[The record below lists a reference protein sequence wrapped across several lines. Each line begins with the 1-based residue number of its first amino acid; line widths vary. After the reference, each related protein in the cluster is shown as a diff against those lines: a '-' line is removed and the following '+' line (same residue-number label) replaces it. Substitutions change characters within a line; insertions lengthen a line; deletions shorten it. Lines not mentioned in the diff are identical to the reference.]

1 LNLNQKSNK
10 IAKDTMNAEQNT
22 MNAEQNTMNANQNTM
37 NAEQNTMNAEQNTMN
52 ANQNTVNANQIE
64 ISTEKKLNLNQ
75 KSNKIAKDTMNAEQ
89 NTMNANQNIVNA
101 NQNTVNAEQIEIS
114 TEKKLNLNQK
124 SNKIAK
130 DTMNAEQIEILTE
143 KLTKINQLIEE
154 CNITEGRVYDYL
166 IKEKKELEQQFNNL
180 NVNNQ
185 NILNMQTFAKKIIN
199 KEHTVKTFFKKI
211 IEKNNVNALIHSPTQ
226 VGKTA
231 ASKEFIENCLDENL
245 PVIVS
250 CDNKSD
256 QLEQF
261 YNRIANDLNN
271 ENVTLVK
278 ISDSK
283 YIDIVEDC
291 LKNNKKIVMFCLDNA
306 SQIKKLRRAIMSVR
320 GLRIKLEKIAIIHDE
335 GDVITKD
342 CNIEDIENDQSESHK
357 EWLILTQF
365 ISQEEIELKRIFV
378 TATPENVVYKYKIED
393 VIRLRVPNNYIGYD
407 KIEYV
412 ELEDKIRI
420 KEILTKEQN
429 RRILEKENGVILY
442 CVDKK
447 IEDGQDET
455 FVSVCSYLECV
466 VNTYNGNGIT
476 ARVNNEKFEEHLEK
490 FVKLNN
496 KVKKN
501 KKIIYTDDSTNETKN
516 VWNIKGIAI
525 KDFYQI
531 CKEVGSGIIV
541 TIGMDLMARG
551 ISFVSSEKAIDT
563 VAATTMLY
571 KPGTTMH
578 AVGLCQTIG
587 RITGTARPD
596 LQRRLYASKSVIEN
610 YINYNENQMQYL
622 KEISRNENVVTS
634 EIMKTIELNKKLSRP
649 MDRKKLG
656 LKPMYKSESE
666 SETESEIEIESER
679 MKKLINNWWNADTK
693 IGKILKFVY
702 DSETGVS
709 EDKLMKYLKDNE
721 YSETWYTDLHQPN
734 KNYKIVFERTNNRI
748 TKIKNE
754 AIEYIKNTM

>member
-1 LNLNQKSNK
+1 
-10 IAKDTMNAEQNT
+10 M
-22 MNAEQNTMNANQNTM
+22 
-37 NAEQNTMNAEQNTMN
+37 
-52 ANQNTVNANQIE
+52 
-64 ISTEKKLNLNQ
+64 
-75 KSNKIAKDTMNAEQ
+75 
-89 NTMNANQNIVNA
+89 
-101 NQNTVNAEQIEIS
+101 
-114 TEKKLNLNQK
+114 
-124 SNKIAK
+124 
-130 DTMNAEQIEILTE
+130 
-143 KLTKINQLIEE
+143 
-154 CNITEGRVYDYL
+154 
-166 IKEKKELEQQFNNL
+166 
-180 NVNNQ
+180 
-185 NILNMQTFAKKIIN
+185 
-199 KEHTVKTFFKKI
+199 
-211 IEKNNVNALIHSPTQ
+211 
-226 VGKTA
+226 
-231 ASKEFIENCLDENL
+231 
-245 PVIVS
+245 
-250 CDNKSD
+250 
-256 QLEQF
+256 
-261 YNRIANDLNN
+261 
-271 ENVTLVK
+271 
-278 ISDSK
+278 SDSK
-283 YIDIVEDC
+283 SIDIVEDC
-291 LKNNKKIVMFCLDNA
+291 FKKNNKKIVMFCLDNA
-306 SQIKKLRRAIMSVR
+306 TQIRKLRRAIMSVR

-357 EWLILTQF
+357 EWLILTQY

-407 KIEYV
+407 KIKYV
-412 ELEDKIRI
+412 QLDDKIRI
-420 KEILTKEQN
+420 KKILIEEQN

-490 FVKLNN
+490 FVSLNN

-501 KKIIYTDDSTNETKN
+501 KKIIYTDESTNETKN
-516 VWNIKGIAI
+516 VWNIKGLAI

-531 CKEVGSGIIV
+531 CKEIGAGIIV

-610 YINYNENQMQYL
+610 FINYNENQKQYL
-622 KEISRNENVVTS
+622 KEISRNENVVTN
-634 EIMKTIELNKKLSRP
+634 EIMKTIELNKKLTRSI
-649 MDRKKLG
+649 DRKKLG

-666 SETESEIEIESER
+666 TESETESEGER

-693 IGKILKFVY
+693 TGKILKFVY

-709 EDKLMKYLKDNE
+709 EMELKEFIKNTGSENSTGMYNHMISNGKEYKL
-721 YSETWYTDLHQPN
+721 
-734 KNYKIVFERTNNRI
+734 VFERTSNEI

-754 AIEYIKNTM
+754 AREYINNM

>member
-1 LNLNQKSNK
+1 MNLNQKTNKIVKDTKNTEQDNMNAEQIEVLTGKKMNLNQKSNK
-10 IAKDTMNAEQNT
+10 IVKDTMNAEQNT
-22 MNAEQNTMNANQNTM
+22 MNAK
-37 NAEQNTMNAEQNTMN
+37 
-52 ANQNTVNANQIE
+52 QIE
-64 ISTEKKLNLNQ
+64 
-75 KSNKIAKDTMNAEQ
+75 
-89 NTMNANQNIVNA
+89 V
-101 NQNTVNAEQIEIS
+101 
-114 TEKKLNLNQK
+114 
-124 SNKIAK
+124 
-130 DTMNAEQIEILTE
+130 LTE
-143 KLTKINQLIEE
+143 KLTEINDFIVKY
-154 CNITEGRVYDYL
+154 NITEGNL

-231 ASKEFIENCLDENL
+231 AAKEFIEHCLDENL

-261 YNRIANDLNN
+261 YNRISNELNN

-278 ISDSK
+278 MSDSK
-283 YIDIVEDC
+283 STDIVEDFFK
-291 LKNNKKIVMFCLDNA
+291 KNNKKIVMFCLDNT
-306 SQIKKLRRAIMSVR
+306 SQIKKIRRVMMAVR

-357 EWLILTQF
+357 EWLILTQY

-407 KIEYV
+407 KIKYV
-412 ELEDKIRI
+412 QLDDKIRI
-420 KEILTKEQN
+420 KKILIEEQN

-447 IEDGQDET
+447 IGNGQDPT
-455 FVSVCSYLECV
+455 FISLCSYLECV

-476 ARVNNEKFEEHLEK
+476 VRINNEKFQARLEK
-490 FVKLNN
+490 FVTLNN
-496 KVKKN
+496 KIKKN
-501 KKIIYTDDSTNETKN
+501 KRIFYTDESTNETKN
-516 VWNIKGIAI
+516 VWNIKGMSV

-531 CKEVGSGIIV
+531 CKEIGAGIIV

-551 ISFVSSEKAIDT
+551 ISFVSSEKSVDT
-563 VAATTMLY
+563 VAATTMIY

-610 YINYNENQMQYL
+610 FINYNENQKQYL
-622 KEISRNENVVTS
+622 KEISRNENVVTN
-634 EIMKTIELNKKLSRP
+634 EIMKTIELNKKLTRSI
-649 MDRKKLG
+649 DRKKLG

-666 SETESEIEIESER
+666 TESETESEGER

>member
-1 LNLNQKSNK
+1 MNLNQKTNK
-10 IAKDTMNAEQNT
+10 IVKDSNSTEQDNMNAKQF
-22 MNAEQNTMNANQNTM
+22 
-37 NAEQNTMNAEQNTMN
+37 
-52 ANQNTVNANQIE
+52 E
-64 ISTEKKLNLNQ
+64 ILSGKKLNLNQ
-75 KSNKIAKDTMNAEQ
+75 KTNKIVKDTKNTEQDNMNAKQ
-89 NTMNANQNIVNA
+89 F
-101 NQNTVNAEQIEIS
+101 EILS
-114 TEKKLNLNQK
+114 GKKLNLNQK
-124 SNKIAK
+124 TNKIVK
-130 DTMNAEQIEILTE
+130 DTKNTEQDNMNAKQFEILTGKKLNLNQKTNKIVKDTKNTEQDNMDSKQIKELTE
-143 KLTKINQLIEE
+143 KLTEINDIIVKY
-154 CNITEGRVYDYL
+154 NITEGNL
-166 IKEKKELEQQFNNL
+166 IKEKNELEQQFNNL

-185 NILNMQTFAKKIIN
+185 NILNMQAFAKKIIN
-199 KEHTVKTFFKKI
+199 KEHNVKTFFKKI

-231 ASKEFIENCLDENL
+231 AAKEFIEHCLNENV

-256 QLEQF
+256 QLNQF
-261 YNRIANDLNN
+261 YSRISKELNN

-278 ISDSK
+278 MSDLK
-283 YIDIVEDC
+283 YGDIIEDC
-291 LKNNKKIVMFCLDNA
+291 LRNNKKIIMFCLDNA
-306 SQIKKLRRAIMSVR
+306 SQIKKLRKEIMTVR
-320 GLRIKLEKIAIIHDE
+320 CLRIKLEKIAIIHDE

-342 CNIEDIENDQSESHK
+342 CDIENLNDDQSESHR

-365 ISQEEIELKRIFV
+365 FSQEEIELKRIFV

-407 KIEYV
+407 KIQYV
-412 ELEDKIRI
+412 QLDDKIRI
-420 KEILTKEQN
+420 KKILIEEQN
-429 RRILEKENGVILY
+429 RRILEKENGVVLY
-442 CVDKK
+442 CVDRK

-476 ARVNNEKFEEHLEK
+476 ARVNNEKFEARLEK
-490 FVKLNN
+490 FVELNN

-501 KKIIYTDDSTNETKN
+501 KKIVYTDDSTNETKN

-551 ISFVSSEKAIDT
+551 ISFVSSEKAIDAI
-563 VAATTMLY
+563 AATTMIY

-596 LQRRLYASKSVIEN
+596 LQRRLYASKNIIEDF
-610 YINYNENQMQYL
+610 IKYNENQKQYL
-622 KEISRNENVVTS
+622 KEIVKNDNIVSS
-634 EIMKTIELNKKLSRP
+634 EIMKTIELNKKLTRSI
-649 MDRKKLG
+649 DRKKLG

-666 SETESEIEIESER
+666 SESESEIEGEIDGVNL
-679 MKKLINNWWNADTK
+679 KKLNKLLNDNLLVGRMVRYLYDQETSISLEEFKNGINYAGTDSQFINNVDTGRGQK
-693 IGKILKFVY
+693 CIYGKLWIA
-702 DSETGVS
+702 S
-709 EDKLMKYLKDNE
+709 
-721 YSETWYTDLHQPN
+721 
-734 KNYKIVFERTNNRI
+734 NNN
-748 TKIKNE
+748 TKIKLNE
-754 AIEYIKNTM
+754 KIRNYIKTL

>member
-1 LNLNQKSNK
+1 MNTTEQKQ
-10 IAKDTMNAEQNT
+10 MNT
-22 MNAEQNTMNANQNTM
+22 
-37 NAEQNTMNAEQNTMN
+37 
-52 ANQNTVNANQIE
+52 
-64 ISTEKKLNLNQ
+64 TELEMKKLNLIQ
-75 KSNKIAKDTMNAEQ
+75 KNNIIAMDNINSK
-89 NTMNANQNIVNA
+89 QNI
-101 NQNTVNAEQIEIS
+101 ESKQI
-114 TEKKLNLNQK
+114 TE
-124 SNKIAK
+124 
-130 DTMNAEQIEILTE
+130 LTE
-143 KLTKINQLIEE
+143 KLAKINEIIVKYNTNGGQF
-154 CNITEGRVYDYL
+154 YDVL
-166 IKEKKELEQQFNNL
+166 IKEKNELEQQFNTL

-185 NILNMQTFAKKIIN
+185 NNLNMKAFAKKIIE
-199 KEHTVKTFFKKI
+199 KEHIVKTFFKKI

-231 ASKEFIENCLDENL
+231 AAKEFIEFCLDENI
-245 PVIVS
+245 PIIVS

-256 QLEQF
+256 QLNQF
-261 YNRIANDLNN
+261 YSRISNDLNN

-278 ISDSK
+278 MSDSK
-283 YIDIVEDC
+283 FEDIIDDC
-291 LKNNKKIVMFCLDNA
+291 FINRKNIIIFCLDNA
-306 SQIKKLRRAIMSVR
+306 SQIKKVKRAISSV
-320 GLRIKLEKIAIIHDE
+320 LALHKKIKLGKIAIIHDE

-342 CNIEDIENDQSESHK
+342 YDIENLNDDQSESHK
-357 EWLILTQF
+357 EWLKMTQYF
-365 ISQEEIELKRIFV
+365 SEEEIELKRIFV

-412 ELEDKIRI
+412 ELDDKTRI
-420 KEILTKEQN
+420 KKILIEEQN
-429 RRILEKENGVILY
+429 RRILEKENGVVLY

-447 IEDGQDET
+447 IENGQDET

-476 ARVNNEKFEEHLEK
+476 ARVNNEKFEKRLEK
-490 FVKLNN
+490 FVSLNN

-501 KKIIYTDDSTNETKN
+501 KRIVYTDESTNETKN
-516 VWNIKGIAI
+516 VWNIKGMTV

-531 CKEVGSGIIV
+531 CKEVGSGVIV

-563 VAATTMLY
+563 VAATTMIY

-610 YINYNENQMQYL
+610 YINYNGNQMQYL
-622 KEISRNENVVTS
+622 KEISRNDNVVSS
-634 EIMKTIELNKKLSRP
+634 EIMKTIELNKRLTRP

-666 SETESEIEIESER
+666 SESEIEGEIESER
-679 MKKLINNWWNADTK
+679 DKMKKLINMWWGKKNI
-693 IGKILKFVY
+693 IGNILKFVY
-702 DSETGVS
+702 DEDGVS
-709 EDKLMKYLKDNE
+709 EDKLMKYLKDNNYSKAWYSDLAQVNKE
-721 YSETWYTDLHQPN
+721 Y
-734 KNYKIVFERTNNRI
+734 KNIFKRKNNNTNL
-748 TKIKNE
+748 TKE
-754 AIEYIKNTM
+754 ARDYIDEME

>member
-1 LNLNQKSNK
+1 
-10 IAKDTMNAEQNT
+10 
-22 MNAEQNTMNANQNTM
+22 
-37 NAEQNTMNAEQNTMN
+37 
-52 ANQNTVNANQIE
+52 
-64 ISTEKKLNLNQ
+64 
-75 KSNKIAKDTMNAEQ
+75 
-89 NTMNANQNIVNA
+89 
-101 NQNTVNAEQIEIS
+101 
-114 TEKKLNLNQK
+114 
-124 SNKIAK
+124 
-130 DTMNAEQIEILTE
+130 MNAEQIEIMTGELIE
-143 KLTKINQLIEE
+143 INRLIEE
-154 CNITEGRVYDYL
+154 CNITEGRVYDVL

-231 ASKEFIENCLDENL
+231 AAKEFIEHCLDENV

-256 QLEQF
+256 QLNQF
-261 YNRIANDLNN
+261 YSRISNELNN

-278 ISDSK
+278 MSDSK
-283 YIDIVEDC
+283 YKTIIEDC
-291 LKNNKKIVMFCLDNA
+291 LRNNKKIIMFCLDNA
-306 SQIKKLRRAIMSVR
+306 KQINKITTVISSTLAVYKK
-320 GLRIKLEKIAIIHDE
+320 IKLEKIAIIHDE

-342 CNIEDIENDQSESHK
+342 YDIENLNDDQSESHK
-357 EWLILTQF
+357 EWLILTQY

-407 KIEYV
+407 KIKYV
-412 ELEDKIRI
+412 QLDDKIRI
-420 KEILTKEQN
+420 KKILIEEQN

-501 KKIIYTDDSTNETKN
+501 KKIVYTDDSTNETKN

-531 CKEVGSGIIV
+531 CKEIGAGIIV

-551 ISFVSSEKAIDT
+551 ISFVSSEKAIDAI
-563 VAATTMLY
+563 AATTMLY

-610 YINYNENQMQYL
+610 FINYNENQKQYL
-622 KEISRNENVVTS
+622 KEISRNENVVTN

-666 SETESEIEIESER
+666 SESEGEGKIDGVDL
-679 MKKLINNWWNADTK
+679 KKLNKWLNDNSLVGKMIRYLYDQETSISLEEFNNGINYTGTDSQFINNIDNGRGNSCAHGKLWLNSNNTVILNEK
-693 IGKILKFVY
+693 IR
-702 DSETGVS
+702 
-709 EDKLMKYLKDNE
+709 N
-721 YSETWYTDLHQPN
+721 
-734 KNYKIVFERTNNRI
+734 
-748 TKIKNE
+748 
-754 AIEYIKNTM
+754 YIKTKLN

>member
-1 LNLNQKSNK
+1 MNANQN
-10 IAKDTMNAEQNT
+10 TMNANQNTVNAEQNT
-22 MNAEQNTMNANQNTM
+22 MNAEQNTMK
-37 NAEQNTMNAEQNTMN
+37 AEQNTMN
-52 ANQNTVNANQIE
+52 ANQNTMNANQIE

-75 KSNKIAKDTMNAEQ
+75 KSNKIAKDTMNAE
-89 NTMNANQNIVNA
+89 
-101 NQNTVNAEQIEIS
+101 QNTVNAEQIEIS

-166 IKEKKELEQQFNNL
+166 IKEKKEIEQQFNTF
-180 NVNNQ
+180 NVYIRNNS
-185 NILNMQTFAKKIIN
+185 NIKEFAEKIIK
-199 KEHTVKTFFKKI
+199 KEHNIKKYFKKF
-211 IEKNNVNALIHSPTQ
+211 IESDSVNALIHSPTQ

-231 ASKEFIENCLDENL
+231 ATKDFIEICLDENL

-261 YNRIANDLNN
+261 YNRISNDFCSD
-271 ENVTLVK
+271 NVTLVK
-278 ISDSK
+278 ACNSK
-283 YIDIVEDC
+283 LGKIMTDC
-291 LKNNKKIVMFCLDNA
+291 FKNNKKIVIFCLDNA
-306 SQIKKLRRAIMSVR
+306 SQIKRVKEQIALIVT
-320 GLRIKLEKIAIIHDE
+320 LENIKLTKIVIAHDE

-342 CNIEDIENDQSESHK
+342 CDIENLKDDQSESHK
-357 EWLILTQF
+357 EWLKMINYFCQ
-365 ISQEEIELKRIFV
+365 QQIELKRIFV
-378 TATPENVVYKYKIED
+378 TATPENVVYKYKIEH
-393 VIRLRVPNNYIGYD
+393 VMRLTVPNNYIGYD
-407 KIEYV
+407 KIQYTA
-412 ELEDKIRI
+412 LDDPKYIR
-420 KEILTKEQN
+420 EILIKEQN

-447 IEDGQDET
+447 IGNGQDPT
-455 FVSVCSYLECV
+455 FISLCSYLECV

-476 ARVNNEKFEEHLEK
+476 VRINNEKFEARLEK
-490 FVKLNN
+490 FVSLNN
-496 KVKKN
+496 KIKN
-501 KKIIYTDDSTNETKN
+501 NKRISYTDESTNETKN
-516 VWNIKGIAI
+516 VWNIKGMSV

-531 CKEVGSGIIV
+531 CKEVGSPIIV

-563 VAATTMLY
+563 VAATTMIY

-596 LQRRLYASKSVIEN
+596 LQRRLYASNSVIEN
-610 YINYNENQMQYL
+610 YINYNENQKQYL
-622 KEISRNENVVTS
+622 KEIVENDNIVSS

-709 EDKLMKYLKDNE
+709 EMELKEFIKNSGSENPSQMYTHLTRNTKEYKL
-721 YSETWYTDLHQPN
+721 
-734 KNYKIVFERTNNRI
+734 VFERTSNEI

-754 AIEYIKNTM
+754 AIEYIKTL